1 MKRMQ
6 IGVMSD
12 GSPYL
17 LPPDKVDVAE
27 IRNRVRTSRR
37 WSAPLSQAEFALR
50 YGFSLSSVQD
60 WEQGRKQPTQAARI
74 LLTMI
79 SRDHK
84 AVDRI
89 LRLPD

>member
-1 MKRMQ
+1 MKRMKIYTAQ
-6 IGVMSD
+6 D
-12 GSPYL
+12 GSTFL
-17 LPPDKVDVAE
+17 LPPEKVDVAE

-37 WSAPLSQAEFALR
+37 WSAPLTQAEFASR
-50 YGFSLSSVQD
+50 YGFSLGSVQD

-79 SRDHK
+79 SRDHR